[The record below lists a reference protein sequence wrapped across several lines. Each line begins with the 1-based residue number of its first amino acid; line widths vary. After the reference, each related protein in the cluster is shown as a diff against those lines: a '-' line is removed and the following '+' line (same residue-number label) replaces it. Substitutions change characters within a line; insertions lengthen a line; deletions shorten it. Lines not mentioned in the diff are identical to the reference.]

1 MDKDETAAT
10 LPDGNSRRR
19 FVGEVG
25 EALAGALL
33 PVGHIFAAR
42 NDRVAREAGP
52 GVAPIE
58 AGDSFPPED

>member
-1 MDKDETAAT
+1 MDKDEITAT

-25 EALAGALL
+25 AVLAGALL

-42 NDRVAREAGP
+42 NARVAREAGP
-52 GVAPIE
+52 GGAPTE
-58 AGDSFPPED
+58 AGDSFSP